1 MNYPENRHL
10 FFSIVLFLFSDDI
23 EYGIEKMKQDINSV
37 KKQHQTLRQEL
48 DDREKVLKL
57 DLQELKNE
65 TGKITI

>member
-1 MNYPENRHL
+1 
-10 FFSIVLFLFSDDI
+10 
-23 EYGIEKMKQDINSV
+23 MKQDINSV